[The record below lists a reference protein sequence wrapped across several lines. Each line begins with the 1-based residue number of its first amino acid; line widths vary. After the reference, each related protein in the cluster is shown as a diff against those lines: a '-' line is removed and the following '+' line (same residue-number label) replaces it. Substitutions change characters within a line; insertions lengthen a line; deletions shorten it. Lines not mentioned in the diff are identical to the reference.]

1 MKTPHVYIAKMHTRY
16 PDFHGSGYY
25 NFLMTTDKDELLA
38 KIEDN
43 SHDFSLEGTVTTRHK
58 SIDSVIAK
66 YPTKDA
72 LNDKFFKR
80 AENVQV

>member
-1 MKTPHVYIAKMHTRY
+1 MKTPRVYIAKMHTRY

-25 NFLMTTDKDELLA
+25 NFIVTTDRDELLE

-58 SIDSVIAK
+58 SIENLMGK
-66 YPTKDA
+66 YPTKES
-72 LNDKFFKR
+72 LNEKFFKR
-80 AENVQV
+80 AENATV